1 MRDVCRCEHHRG
13 KCPHT
18 PLSRRT
24 PTRHPHPTATPS
36 HTRRWGGGACGG
48 GRGRGWVGW
57 AGGYHTPRTRT
68 ETLDEITI
76 TSNNVN

>member
-13 KCPHT
+13 TCPHT
-18 PLSRRT
+18 PLSR
-24 PTRHPHPTATPS
+24 HPHPPPAPHTVPHTPLG
-36 HTRRWGGGACGG
+36 RGGMRG